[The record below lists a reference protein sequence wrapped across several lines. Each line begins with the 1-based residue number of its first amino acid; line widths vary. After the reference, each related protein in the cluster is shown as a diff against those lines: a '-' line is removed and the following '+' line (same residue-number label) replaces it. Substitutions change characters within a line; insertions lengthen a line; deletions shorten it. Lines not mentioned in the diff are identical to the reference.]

1 MMMETT
7 LARSLRLMFSGSLAV
22 GLGLMGQVAVAQ
34 TATDTASTPRVE
46 ITGSS
51 IKRIAA
57 ESALPVTT
65 ITKEDIARSGV
76 TSVEALLNT
85 VTSASTAG
93 ATQGSALAGLAT
105 YGYSSVSL
113 RGLGDQRTLVLV
125 NGKRMAVF
133 AGNGS
138 AVDVNSIPFSAI
150 ERIEVLRDGASGVY
164 GSDAVAGVVNFI
176 LREDYNGLEIGGSYN
191 SPTRS
196 GDGKSG
202 KANFVFGKGNLE
214 QDGFN
219 FMIAGE
225 FEKSHA
231 LFGKDRDFSK
241 TGNIKPYI
249 QSAATETGRIEGIF
263 IPGRTISQNARTAS
277 GNPFGYSSSGYGN
290 PKAPANCADISMFS
304 SGKGGV
310 GGAYDN
316 CKFDSGP
323 FVGLF
328 PEIERSNL
336 VGSAKYKLNADTTL
350 YADALYARNKV
361 KETYQPSPARVGF
374 FQTDNA
380 FAGSGV
386 DPALLIFPSNPNYV
400 STITPY
406 LLSHGLAAMNGQPL
420 AITLRAFLAG
430 PRQETDTNTQSR
442 FDAGVKGTFYKGWEY
457 NVSFT
462 TNEAK
467 TDGKLTDGYYSQVAL
482 ARVLNNPANNWNPFA
497 PGGIQDAAL
506 TAKLQGA
513 KYIGPTITG
522 KSKSTGADATVT
534 GTLMDLPA
542 GPLQLATGLSTR
554 RDSYQISVP
563 DILGSGDIAGLGG
576 ATPPVDSSRNVQAIF
591 AELNIPILKTLEA
604 NVAARTDHYSDVGNT
619 TNGKASLRFAVT
631 PNVLLRGSVGTGFR
645 APTLVELHK
654 PSTVGASEEFI
665 DPRNPGD
672 GKIQANAVNGGN
684 PALKPEKSKQASVGI
699 VLQPV
704 ASVSL
709 GLDYFHVKID
719 NLIAGPSALSLVKA
733 AQAGKP
739 LYGPNDVIFAPDG
752 TVDTVDQTL
761 RNANGATVEGID
773 VDFRFKQAFAG
784 AWKFSANLNG
794 TYTSKYDY
802 KTLNGIQSSVGTI
815 VQSDG
820 SPLDIAQT
828 GVVFRWKHN
837 LALNLQN
844 GPWSGT
850 IVQNFQSG
858 YRDHNDLND
867 NRHDVGAF
875 STYDGQIAYTGVK
888 NLKLAAGV
896 RNLFDRNPPLTIG
909 NGASFQAGYDPTYYD
924 ARARTAYITA
934 NYKFF

>member
-1 MMMETT
+1 MMETV
-7 LARSLRLMFSGSLAV
+7 LSRSIRLMFAGGIAMSL
-22 GLGLMGQVAVAQ
+22 GLGATAQ
-34 TATDTASTPRVE
+34 AQDAGVSTPRVE

-57 ESALPVTT
+57 ESSLPVTT

-76 TSVEALLNT
+76 TSVEALLQT
-85 VTSASTAG
+85 ITSVSTAG
-93 ATQGSALAGLAT
+93 SSQGANLAGLST
-105 YGYSSVSL
+105 YGLSSVSL

-133 AGNGS
+133 AGSGG
-138 AVDVNSIPFSAI
+138 AVDVNAIPFSAI

-176 LREDYNGLEIGGSYN
+176 LREDYTGLEIGGSYN
-191 SPTRS
+191 SPIRS

-214 QDGFN
+214 ADGFN
-219 FMIAGE
+219 FMVAGE
-225 FEKSHA
+225 FEKAHA
-231 LFGKDRDFSK
+231 LFAKDRDFAK
-241 TGNIKPYI
+241 TGNIAPYI
-249 QSAATETGRIEGIF
+249 KSAATETGRIEGIF
-263 IPGRTISQNARTAS
+263 IPGKTVSQNARVVAT
-277 GNPFGYSSSGYGN
+277 NPFGYSSSGYGN
-290 PKAPANCADISMFS
+290 PKAPDNCADISMFS

-310 GGAYDN
+310 GGKFDN

-328 PEIERSNL
+328 PEIERTNL

-361 KETYQPSPARVGF
+361 KETYQPAPARVGF
-374 FQTDNA
+374 FSTDNA
-380 FAGSGV
+380 FTGSGV

-420 AITLRAFLAG
+420 AITLRSFLAG

-442 FDAGVKGTFYKGWEY
+442 FNAGVKGIVFKDWEY

-462 TNEAK
+462 TNQSK
-467 TDGKLTDGYYSQVAL
+467 TDGKLTDGYYSQLEL

-497 PGGIQDAAL
+497 TGGIQDAAL

-522 KSKSTGADATVT
+522 KSTSTGADASIT
-534 GTLMDLPA
+534 GTLMNLPA
-542 GPLQLATGLSTR
+542 GPLQLATGLSAR
-554 RDSYQISVP
+554 RDSYDIAVP
-563 DILGSGDIAGLGG
+563 AILGSGDIAGLGG
-576 ATPPVDSSRNVQAIF
+576 ATPPESSSRNVQAIF

-604 NVAARTDHYSDVGNT
+604 NLAARTDHYSDVGNT

-654 PSTVGASEEFI
+654 PTSVGASEQFI
-665 DPRNPGD
+665 DPKFPAD
-672 GKIQANAVNGGN
+672 GAIQPNAINGGN
-684 PALKPEKSKQASVGI
+684 SALKPEKSKQASVGI
-699 VLQPV
+699 VLQPIS
-704 ASVSL
+704 SVSL
-709 GLDYFHVKID
+709 GVDYFHVKID
-719 NLIAGPSALSLVKA
+719 NLIAGPSALSLVNA
-733 AQAGKP
+733 ARAGKP
-739 LYGPNDVIFAPDG
+739 LYGPGDVVFAPDG

-773 VDFRFKQAFAG
+773 IDFRFKQAFAG

-815 VQSDG
+815 VQPDG

-858 YRDHNDLND
+858 YRDADDLNG

-888 NLKLAAGV
+888 NLKLSAGV
-896 RNLFDRNPPLTIG
+896 RNLFDRNPPLAIT
-909 NGASFQAGYDPTYYD
+909 NKATFQSGYDPSYYD

>member
-1 MMMETT
+1 MMMETV
-7 LARSLRLMFSGSLAV
+7 LSRSIRLMFAGGIAM
-22 GLGLMGQVAVAQ
+22 GLGMAATAQ
-34 TATDTASTPRVE
+34 AQELPGATPRVE

-51 IKRIAA
+51 IKRMAA
-57 ESALPVTT
+57 ESSLPVTT
-65 ITKEDIARSGV
+65 ISKEDIARSGV
-76 TSVEALLNT
+76 TSVEALLQT
-85 VTSASTAG
+85 ITSVSTAG
-93 ATQGSALAGLAT
+93 SSQGANLAGLST
-105 YGYSSVSL
+105 YGLSSVSL

-133 AGNGS
+133 AGSGG
-138 AVDVNSIPFSAI
+138 AVDVNAIPFSAI

-176 LREDYNGLEIGGSYN
+176 LREDYTGLEIGGSYN

-214 QDGFN
+214 ADGFN
-219 FMIAGE
+219 FMVAGE
-225 FEKSHA
+225 FEKAHA
-231 LFGKDRDFSK
+231 LFAKDRDFAK

-249 QSAATETGRIEGIF
+249 SSAATETGRIEGIF
-263 IPGRTISQNARTAS
+263 IPGKTVSQNARVVAT
-277 GNPFGYSSSGYGN
+277 NPFGYSSSGYGN
-290 PKAPANCADISMFS
+290 PKAPDNCADISMYS

-310 GGAYDN
+310 GGKFDN

-328 PEIERSNL
+328 PEIERTNL
-336 VGSAKYKLNADTTL
+336 VGSAKYKLNSDTTL

-361 KETYQPSPARVGF
+361 KETYQPAPARIGF

-386 DPALLIFPSNPNYV
+386 DPALLIFPSNPNYQSV
-400 STITPY
+400 ITPY
-406 LLSHGLAAMNGQPL
+406 LLSHNLAAMNGQPL

-442 FDAGVKGTFYKGWEY
+442 FNAGVKGTVFKDWEY

-462 TNEAK
+462 TNQSK
-467 TDGKLTDGYYSQVAL
+467 TDGKLTDGYYSQLEL

-513 KYIGPTITG
+513 KYTGATITG
-522 KSKSTGADATVT
+522 KSTSTGGDASIT
-534 GTLMDLPA
+534 GTLMNLPA

-554 RDSYQISVP
+554 RDSYDISVP
-563 DILGSGDIAGLGG
+563 AILGSGDIAGLGG
-576 ATPPVDSSRNVQAIF
+576 ATPPESSSRNVQAIF
-591 AELNIPILKTLEA
+591 AELNIPILKSLEA

-619 TNGKASLRFAVT
+619 TNGKASMRFTVT

-654 PSTVGASEEFI
+654 PSSVGASEQFI
-665 DPRNPGD
+665 DPKFPAD
-672 GKIQANAVNGGN
+672 GAVQPNAIAGGN
-684 PALKPEKSKQASVGI
+684 SALKPEKSKQASIGI
-699 VLQPV
+699 VLQPL

-709 GLDYFHVKID
+709 GVDYFHVKID
-719 NLIAGPSALSLVKA
+719 NLIAGPSALSLVNA
-733 AQAGKP
+733 ARAGKP
-739 LYGPNDVIFAPDG
+739 LYGPGDVVFAPDG

-761 RNANGATVEGID
+761 RNANGATVEGFDI
-773 VDFRFKQAFAG
+773 DFRFKQAFAG
-784 AWKFSANLNG
+784 AWKFTANLNG

-802 KTLNGIQSSVGTI
+802 KTLNGVQSSVGTI
-815 VQSDG
+815 VQPDG

-837 LALNLQN
+837 MALNLQN

-850 IVQNFQSG
+850 LVQNFQSG
-858 YRDHNDLND
+858 YRDADDLNGK
-867 NRHDVGAF
+867 RHDVGAF

-888 NLKLAAGV
+888 NLKLSAGV
-896 RNLFDRNPPLTIG
+896 RNLFDRNPPLAIT
-909 NGASFQAGYDPTYYD
+909 NKATFQSGYDPSYYD
-924 ARARTAYITA
+924 ARARTAYVTA

>member
-1 MMMETT
+1 MMETV
-7 LARSLRLMFSGSLAV
+7 LSRSIRLMFAGGIAMSL
-22 GLGLMGQVAVAQ
+22 GLGATAQ
-34 TATDTASTPRVE
+34 AQDAGVSTPRVE

-57 ESALPVTT
+57 ESSLPVTT

-76 TSVEALLNT
+76 TSVEALLQT
-85 VTSASTAG
+85 ITSVSTAG
-93 ATQGSALAGLAT
+93 SSQGANLAGLST
-105 YGYSSVSL
+105 YGLSSVSL

-133 AGNGS
+133 AGSGG
-138 AVDVNSIPFSAI
+138 AVDVNAIPFSAI

-176 LREDYNGLEIGGSYN
+176 LREDYTGLEIGGSYN
-191 SPTRS
+191 SPIRS

-214 QDGFN
+214 ADGFN
-219 FMIAGE
+219 FMVAGE
-225 FEKSHA
+225 FEKAHA
-231 LFGKDRDFSK
+231 LFAKDRDFAK
-241 TGNIKPYI
+241 TGNIAPYI
-249 QSAATETGRIEGIF
+249 KSAATETGRIEGIF
-263 IPGRTISQNARTAS
+263 IPGKTVSQNARVVAT
-277 GNPFGYSSSGYGN
+277 NPFGYSSSGYGN
-290 PKAPANCADISMFS
+290 PKAPDNCADISMFS

-310 GGAYDN
+310 GGKFDN

-328 PEIERSNL
+328 PEIERTNL
-336 VGSAKYKLNADTTL
+336 VGLAKYKLNADTTL

-361 KETYQPSPARVGF
+361 KETYQPAPARVGF
-374 FQTDNA
+374 FSTDNA
-380 FAGSGV
+380 FTGSGV

-420 AITLRAFLAG
+420 AITLRSFLAG

-442 FDAGVKGTFYKGWEY
+442 FNAGVKGIVFKDWEY

-462 TNEAK
+462 TNQSK
-467 TDGKLTDGYYSQVAL
+467 TDGKLTDGYYSQLEL

-497 PGGIQDAAL
+497 TGGIQDAAL

-522 KSKSTGADATVT
+522 KSTSTGADASIT
-534 GTLMDLPA
+534 GTLMNLPA
-542 GPLQLATGLSTR
+542 GPLQLATGLSAR
-554 RDSYQISVP
+554 RDSYDIAVP
-563 DILGSGDIAGLGG
+563 AILGSGDIAGLGG
-576 ATPPVDSSRNVQAIF
+576 ATPPESSSRNVQAIF

-604 NVAARTDHYSDVGNT
+604 NLAARTDHYSDVGNT

-654 PSTVGASEEFI
+654 PTSVGASEQFI
-665 DPRNPGD
+665 DPKFPAD
-672 GKIQANAVNGGN
+672 GAIQPNAINGGN
-684 PALKPEKSKQASVGI
+684 SALKPEKSKQASVGI
-699 VLQPV
+699 VLQPIS
-704 ASVSL
+704 SVSL
-709 GLDYFHVKID
+709 GVDYFHVKID
-719 NLIAGPSALSLVKA
+719 NLIAGPSALSLVNA
-733 AQAGKP
+733 ARAGKP
-739 LYGPNDVIFAPDG
+739 LYGPGDVVFAPDG

-773 VDFRFKQAFAG
+773 IDFRFKQAFAG

-815 VQSDG
+815 VQPDG

-858 YRDHNDLND
+858 YRDADDLNG

-888 NLKLAAGV
+888 NLKLSAGV
-896 RNLFDRNPPLTIG
+896 RNLFDRNPPLAIT
-909 NGASFQAGYDPTYYD
+909 NKATFQSGYDPSYYD